1 MRQTEADAP
10 QRVPP
15 VWQTANIRDTLRNCR
30 RHRSVSLFHL
40 HPEQVK
46 RRVSTAWTRLV
57 IRVVEHRSLRRSR
70 QDLRAVGR
78 WRKWRASGPRPH
90 RGETFEPSTDRYVVD
105 KDHDVVGP
113 YPDPPERTQSHPLH
127 PGCSHEAWMSH
138 SSSDPRGCLSV
149 SIRASSPG
157 CAALG
162 PVQTTRS
169 PALINARS
177 DPAFLVKVRAV
188 TVRFGNET
196 WAALTAAV
204 ANSVA

>member
-1 MRQTEADAP
+1 M
-10 QRVPP
+10 
-15 VWQTANIRDTLRNCR
+15 
-30 RHRSVSLFHL
+30 
-40 HPEQVK
+40 
-46 RRVSTAWTRLV
+46 STAWKRLV
-57 IRVVEHRSLRRSR
+57 IRVVEHRSLRRSS
-70 QDLRAVGR
+70 QDLRTAGQ
-78 WRKWRASGPRPH
+78 WRKRRASGLRPH
-90 RGETFEPSTDRYVVD
+90 RGETFEPSADRYVVD

-113 YPDPPERTQSHPLH
+113 YPDPPEQSHSHYLH

-162 PVQTTRS
+162 PSQTTRS

-177 DPAFLVKVRAV
+177 DPAILVKVRAV
-188 TVRFGNET
+188 TVRFGYET
-196 WAALTAAV
+196 WAAVTAAV